1 MRRTTAL
8 LLAVALTG
16 AACGNGDDDADAG
29 TSDDGGATSLD
40 ATVREEGGPIAMTSA
55 ACRFDGDRQMLA
67 DGIVR
72 NAGEKAYHVSI
83 SVRFLDAEG
92 VRVEIASDSVSD
104 LEPRESARWDASAY
118 SDSAED
124 ARRCEVS
131 VSAS

>member
-8 LLAVALTG
+8 LLALALTG
-16 AACGNGDDDADAG
+16 AACGGDDGTDAEA
-29 TSDDGGATSLD
+29 SDDGGARALE

-67 DGIVR
+67 EGIVR

-83 SVRFLDAEG
+83 SVRFVDADG

-104 LEPRESARWDASAY
+104 LESRESARWDASAY
-118 SDSAED
+118 SDSADD

>member
-1 MRRTTAL
+1 MRRAPAL
-8 LLAVALTG
+8 LIAAALLS
-16 AACGNGDDDADAG
+16 AACGDADDDG
-29 TSDDGGATSLD
+29 QTSDGDGSRTLE

-55 ACRFDGDRQMLA
+55 TCRFDGDRQMLA
-67 DGIVR
+67 EGIVR

-83 SVRFLDAEG
+83 SVRFVDAKG

-104 LEPRESARWDASAY
+104 LESGESARWDASAY